1 LVLYRD
7 GSGFWQSAELV
18 SGSPWTGG
26 GAVAAGTTEIE
37 YFVQAV
43 DPAGNVGMTSF
54 KGAFHEGVVVP
65 TKAPGADLTVTVT
78 PDLLAINDTATATSS
93 LDGDFLFAV
102 IDWGDGA
109 TCSVGAAGCTV
120 TGSPEESTLT
130 ATHAYGAT
138 GVYTVTLTVWYGGLT
153 LTDTFE
159 FVVVYDPSAGFVTG
173 GGEFDSPPGAYRDNL
188 SAEGVAKFGFVSR
201 YKRGTSVPSGNTA
214 FEFSAGD
221 LKFRSTSYE
230 WLVISGSS
238 ARFKGVGTINGAG
251 EFGFILSAF
260 DADLNTT
267 DSFTDDL
274 FRIKIWATTGETVY
288 DTSCSAD
295 GVCEEDLPNDAKKG
309 AVPIRGSI
317 VIHE

>member
-1 LVLYRD
+1 
-7 GSGFWQSAELV
+7 
-18 SGSPWTGG
+18 
-26 GAVAAGTTEIE
+26 
-37 YFVQAV
+37 
-43 DPAGNVGMTSF
+43 
-54 KGAFHEGVVVP
+54 
-65 TKAPGADLTVTVT
+65 
-78 PDLLAINDTATATSS
+78 

-109 TCSVGAAGCTV
+109 ACVVGAVGCP
-120 TGSPEESTLT
+120 GAISPEGTLT
-130 ATHAYGAT
+130 TTHAYSQP
-138 GVYTVTLTVWYGGLT
+138 GVYTVTLTVAYEGFA

-173 GGEFDSPPGAYRDNL
+173 GGEFDSLPGAYRLDT
-188 SAEGVAKFGFVSR
+188 SAQGVAKFGFVSR
-201 YKRGTSVPSGNTA
+201 YKRGTSVPSGDTA

-230 WLVISGSS
+230 WLVISGST

-251 EFGFILSAF
+251 EFGFILSAV
-260 DADLNTT
+260 DADLNRN

-274 FRIKIWATTGETVY
+274 FRIKIWHVATGETVY
-288 DTSCSAD
+288 DTSCDSD
-295 GVCEEDLPNDAKKG
+295 GVCAEDLPTDVKKG